1 MYGRVLWRLRGA
13 RLRPL
18 EARGGPRDALRE
30 VRGGSN
36 HAKCKKSGNEKSAIW
51 ADGPIGY
58 VRARLCARDSSRVS
72 RLLLDNGSVVG
83 TLVLARGRAGAPS
96 RTSVSPATMSAGRMT
111 VTGASRLAPF
121 AKGCHALRPRISRL
135 GTQPLRISPKPRS
148 FPRGTVPPPRD
159 SPPPSTASP
168 PQWSAPPPATWKAPS
183 RRA

>member
-1 MYGRVLWRLRGA
+1 VCSGGCGVRGSDLLR
-13 RLRPL
+13 L
-18 EARGGPRDALRE
+18 EADRGTRSE
-30 VRGGSN
+30 
-36 HAKCKKSGNEKSAIW
+36 KCAADRITPSVKKVETKSRQW

-58 VRARLCARDSSRVS
+58 VRARLGARDSSRVS

>member
-36 HAKCKKSGNEKSAIW
+36 HAKCKKSGNEKSAMGRW
-51 ADGPIGY
+51 AHRL
-58 VRARLCARDSSRVS
+58 RACAARARDSSRVS